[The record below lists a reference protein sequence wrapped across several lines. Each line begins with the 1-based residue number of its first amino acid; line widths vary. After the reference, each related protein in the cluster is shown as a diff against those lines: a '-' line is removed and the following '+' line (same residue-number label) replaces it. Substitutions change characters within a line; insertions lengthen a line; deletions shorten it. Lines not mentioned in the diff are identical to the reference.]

1 MNALDQ
7 LNAYLRRLEGRLRL
21 LAFSKGTS
29 LLTVCALLATVLL
42 VWITNRYAFSTAS
55 LVVARIL
62 LFLSLATTIAFGLVI
77 PLLGLNRRS
86 AARRAEQKFPDFQE
100 RLMTAAEKQNPNDP
114 FAQLLASDALRV
126 AEDKQPDRLAT
137 TGSILGFLTSA
148 GLAVAVLLWLFL
160 AGPGYLGYGTSL
172 LWAGAPKSGNTHAFY
187 DIVVTPGDRTIRRKA
202 DQLVTAQLLGFEA
215 PKVRLFARYQ
225 GTSKWEPVEMLPSRG
240 ASTYEF
246 LFSGLATNVE
256 YYVEAGALQSKH
268 FNLRVIDLPA
278 IKKIRV
284 TYHYPAWTGMKDAV
298 EDPGGDLRAVEGSE
312 AEVAVQTDRPL
323 NKGLLMVNDNQQIEL
338 KSGEGNW
345 LTARVP
351 INKDGMYHVAAIEQG
366 ENVRMT
372 EDFFIE
378 ARKALAPTVR
388 IDRPGRDAK
397 VNPVEEVTVAVNAAA
412 DFGLS
417 DVSLH
422 YSVNGAP
429 EKTVSLLGQ
438 KGAKTAEG
446 KYLIALEDYK
456 MAPGDLVT
464 IYATAK
470 DAKNT
475 SKTDMYFIQ
484 AEPFERNYSQ
494 SQEAGGGGG
503 GGGGDDPTGEI
514 SQRQK
519 DIIAATWNEQ
529 KSGAKSATQ
538 AGDDAKF
545 LADQE
550 EKLAQQALSLANRM
564 KARELADANSQFKNF
579 ATEMES
585 AAKAMSE
592 SAQKIRTQKWP
603 DAIPPEQQ
611 ALQHALRAESM
622 FRDIQVAFGSRGG
635 GGGGGGMGRDLQ
647 NLADLELDREKNQY
661 ESGRQSSSDQRAK
674 DIDQALQKL
683 QELARRQQELAQQ
696 QRNQQQAFQQ
706 RWQQEMLRREAEE
719 LKRQM
724 EQLQQQSQQAN
735 QQQQGNQQQ
744 SGQQA
749 NGQQS
754 ANGQPGQGG
763 SSQGSSGNPQLDRAI
778 ERLQRATDDMRNA
791 ENQQNASPE
800 QTRLNQ
806 ERAAKGLQESRDL
819 LNGMQNQNAAG
830 QIDNMVQ
837 QANQLAGQQSDF
849 QNRLRR
855 MLGGNDPNQ
864 MERQSRGM
872 AQEGQQMADQL
883 KQLEKQM
890 SDAAHSLAGAQN
902 PVGNKLREALSEAQQ
917 TELEM
922 NMRRNAQ
929 WIGQGYG
936 PQVWVRESTVTAG
949 VNQLRDKLQEAQS
962 AMAQN
967 GQPGKQPGADNK
979 DDLEK
984 ALAQVEAARSRLEQA
999 LRARDQNGQ
1008 GRDGNQRGQGQQ
1020 AGQRPGQQPG
1030 GQQPG
1035 QSQAQ
1040 NGNGQRGG
1048 QQPGN
1053 QQGGQQA
1060 GNQQGGQ
1067 QPGNQ
1072 QGGQQAGNQQGGQQA
1087 GNQQGGQQGGQQA
1100 GGQQGGGQPGQQG
1113 GAFGGAWNGG
1123 AWGGPYG
1130 GPGPVQPYNGWIP
1143 VDQGYRESQRDLNS
1157 LRDFMRNNPDLATD
1171 YLNLMHAMNGAYQ
1184 DKGEL
1189 EGRISREVLPNME
1202 RLELELRRKL
1212 DDKNA
1217 DQVRSAGTET
1227 IPSGYSNAIADYFRK
1242 LSKGK

>member
-7 LNAYLRRLEGRLRL
+7 INAYLRRLEGRLRL
-21 LAFSKGTS
+21 FAFSKGTS
-29 LLTVCALLATVLL
+29 LVTVSALLVTVLL
-42 VWITNRYAFSTAS
+42 VWITNRYAFSASS

-62 LFLSLATTIAFGLVI
+62 LFLSVGTAIAFGLVI

-100 RLMTAAEKQNPNDP
+100 RLLTVAEKENTNDP
-114 FAQLLASDALRV
+114 FVQLLASDAMRV
-126 AEDKQPDRLAT
+126 AHDKDPDRLAS
-137 TGSILGFLTSA
+137 TGSIFGLLTSA
-148 GLAVAVLLWLFL
+148 GVAVAVLLWLIL

-172 LWAGAPKSGNTHAFY
+172 LWAGAPKSGNTRAFY
-187 DIVVTPGDRTIRRKA
+187 DIIVKPGDRTVRRKA
-202 DQLVTAQLLGFEA
+202 DQLVTAQLMGFEF
-215 PKVRLFARYQ
+215 PKVRLFARYA
-225 GTSKWEPVEMLPSRG
+225 GTSKWEPVDMLPSPG
-240 ASTYEF
+240 APTYEF

-256 YYVEAGALQSKH
+256 YYVEAGAVQSKH
-268 FNLRVIDLPA
+268 FNLRVIDMPA

-298 EDPGGDLRAVEGSE
+298 EDPGGDLRAVEGTE
-312 AEVAVQTDRPL
+312 AEVAIQTDRPL
-323 NKGLLMVNDNQQIEL
+323 SKGMLMVNDNQQIEL
-338 KSGEGNW
+338 KGGEGNW

-351 INKDGMYHVAAIEQG
+351 INKDGMYHVAALEQG

-388 IDRPGRDAK
+388 IDRPGRDAR
-397 VNPVEEVTVAVNAAA
+397 VNPVEEVTVTVNGAA

-417 DVSLH
+417 DMSLH

-429 EKTVSLLGQ
+429 EKTVSLLNQ

-456 MAPGDLVT
+456 LSPGDLVT

-470 DAKNT
+470 DARNT

-484 AEPFERNYSQ
+484 ADPFERNYSQ

-503 GGGGDDPTGEI
+503 GGGGGADPTGEI

-529 KSGAKSATQ
+529 KSGAKNATQ
-538 AGDDAKF
+538 AADDAKF

-611 ALQHALRAESM
+611 GLQHALRAESM

-661 ESGRQSSSDQRAK
+661 ETGRQSASDQRAK
-674 DIDQALQKL
+674 DVDQALQKL

-706 RWQQEMLRREAEE
+706 RWEQEMLRREAEE

-724 EQLQQQSQQAN
+724 EQLSQQS
-735 QQQQGNQQQ
+735 QQQQGNQQSSQQWGQQ

-754 ANGQPGQGG
+754 ANGQPGR
-763 SSQGSSGNPQLDRAI
+763 QGSSGQSGSSSNPQLQQAI

-791 ENQQNASPE
+791 ENQQNGSPE

-806 ERAAKGLQESRDL
+806 ERAAKGLQESRDI
-819 LNGMQNQNAAG
+819 LNGMQNQNAGG
-830 QIDNMVQ
+830 QLDSMVQ
-837 QANQLAGQQSDF
+837 QANQLAQQQSDF

-864 MERQSRGM
+864 QERQARSM

-883 KQLEKQM
+883 KQIEKQM
-890 SDAAHSLAGAQN
+890 SDTAHSLAGAQN
-902 PVGNKLREALSEAQQ
+902 PVGNKLRDALSEAQQ

-962 AMAQN
+962 ALAQN
-967 GQPGKQPGADNK
+967 GQPGKQPGVGDK
-979 DDLEK
+979 GDLEK

-1008 GRDGNQRGQGQQ
+1008 RGDGRNGNQRGPGQQQGQQ
-1020 AGQRPGQQPG
+1020 QGQQPG

-1035 QSQAQ
+1035 QAQAQ
-1040 NGNGQRGG
+1040 NGQPGGQQPGGQQPGQQSGGQQAGG

-1060 GNQQGGQ
+1060 GGQ
-1067 QPGNQ
+1067 Q
-1072 QGGQQAGNQQGGQQA
+1072 
-1087 GNQQGGQQGGQQA
+1087 
-1100 GGQQGGGQPGQQG
+1100 GGQPGQQG
-1113 GAFGGAWNGG
+1113 GGFGGNNGGAWNGG

-1130 GPGPVQPYNGWIP
+1130 GPGPVQPYNGWVPI
-1143 VDQGYRESQRDLNS
+1143 DQGYRESQRDLNA
-1157 LRDFMRNNPDLATD
+1157 LRDFMRNNPDFASD

-1212 DDKNA
+1212 DEKNA

-1227 IPSGYSNAIADYFRK
+1227 IPPGYSNAVADYFRK